1 MRQRAIS
8 TETFQSAWLIALF
21 TAGISHIT
29 IGVKI
34 LSRLA
39 EFRAAEKALQEQLK
53 QLETLKN
60 DAGLKKEMEFEEKLQ
75 GLMKTYGKSLRDVIA
90 ILDPNPAKS
99 GLQVASAPKTR
110 RARVVKVYHNPHTGE
125 LIETKGG
132 NHRGLKAWK
141 EQYGAAT
148 VDSWLRG

>member
-1 MRQRAIS
+1 
-8 TETFQSAWLIALF
+8 
-21 TAGISHIT
+21 
-29 IGVKI
+29 

-39 EFRAAEKALQEQLK
+39 EFRAAEKALQEQLA
-53 QLETLKN
+53 QLESLKN
-60 DAGLKKEMEFEEKLQ
+60 DAGLKKEIEFEEKLQ
-75 GLMKTYGKSLRDVIA
+75 GLMKTYGKGLRDIIL
-90 ILDPNPAKS
+90 ILDPNPGKTSAA
-99 GLQVASAPKTR
+99 ASAPKQR